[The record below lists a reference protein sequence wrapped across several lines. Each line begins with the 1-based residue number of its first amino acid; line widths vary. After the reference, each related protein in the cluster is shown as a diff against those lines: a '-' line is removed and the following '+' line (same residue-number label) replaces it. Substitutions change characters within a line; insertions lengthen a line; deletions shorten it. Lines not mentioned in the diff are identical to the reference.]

1 MSTKNKIIIAAI
13 DLFNASGTSSI
24 STNHI
29 AEQAGIS
36 PGNLYY
42 HFKDKAHIIRAI
54 FEQMVMDWEPSYEQA
69 EGQMPSIDMLQL
81 FIAHNFRLLWKY
93 RFFSREQVALLQA
106 DAALRERHIE
116 MARQRFARQRQL
128 LQQMVDE
135 GVLHLPQPTPCLDD
149 LLTIAWIIANHYLN
163 HLETMG
169 QSVDD
174 GDFLT
179 GAELVMTV
187 FQPYL
192 ISNEHEKE

>member
-1 MSTKNKIIIAAI
+1 MSTKDKIIAAAI
-13 DLFNASGTSSI
+13 TLFNDHGTASI

-42 HFKDKAHIIRAI
+42 HFNDKAHIIRTI
-54 FEQMVMDWEPSYEQA
+54 FVQAMTDWEPSYVQA
-69 EGQMPSIDMLQL
+69 EGQMPTIDMLQL
-81 FIAHNFRLLWKY
+81 FIEHNFRLLWKY

-116 MARQRFARQRQL
+116 LAQERFARQQQL

-135 GVLHLPQPTPCLDD
+135 GVLHLPQPTPSLDD

-169 QSVDD
+169 QLVTD

-179 GAELVMTV
+179 GANLVMTF
-187 FQPYL
+187 FQPY
-192 ISNEHEKE
+192 IIANEHEKG